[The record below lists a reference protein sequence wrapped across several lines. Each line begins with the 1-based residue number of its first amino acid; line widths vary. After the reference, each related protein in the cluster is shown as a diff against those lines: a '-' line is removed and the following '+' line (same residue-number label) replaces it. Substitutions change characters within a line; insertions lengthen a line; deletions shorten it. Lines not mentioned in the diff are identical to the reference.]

1 MIFSFLIPL
10 FFFKNYKLK
19 SLIRDKADFFI
30 CINASPFDHDKSKH
44 RKLVAS
50 KITRLSNKPLMYVNQ
65 VGGQDELVFD
75 GSSFV
80 IGANGSILDNLEP
93 WKEEIKL
100 VEVNFD
106 KKANIII
113 KKPNFN
119 YNLIKDGSIGFA
131 ESYMRGEFET
141 DNLSNLIELTARNIK
156 VIYKFSGL
164 LDFPVINFVKNK
176 IIKNTK
182 NRSKKNIAKHYDLG
196 NDFFSLWLDDTLTY
210 SSAIFDDNSKN
221 LTEAQNNKYQKLI
234 DLIKPSNGDKVLEI
248 GCGWGG
254 FAEYLGKKYDVKLD
268 CITISQR
275 QFEYTKERIH
285 KCGLNEKVN
294 IEIKDYRDLK
304 GKYNSIASIEMI
316 EAVGQNYLDSYF
328 KTIKGNLSEDG
339 KVAIQAITIDDS
351 LFDRYK
357 NKQDFIQKYIFPGG
371 FLPNKNSINRYV
383 SDNGLTINSYIS
395 YADHYANTLAIWR
408 NEFLKKWDL
417 IKSQGF
423 DLTFKRMWEFYLSYC
438 EAGFKSKNIDL
449 IQFSMQNK

>member
-1 MIFSFLIPL
+1 VLL
-10 FFFKNYKLK
+10 N
-19 SLIRDKADFFI
+19 RAAD
-30 CINASPFDHDKSKH
+30 
-44 RKLVAS
+44 KLVFKFLS
-50 KITRLSNKPLMYVNQ
+50 KIKSGYLEIITNE
-65 VGGQDELVFD
+65 GD
-75 GSSFV
+75 
-80 IGANGSILDNLEP
+80 ILKFGNPDQSL
-93 WKEEIKL
+93 
-100 VEVNFD
+100 
-106 KKANIII
+106 KANIKI
-113 KKPNFN
+113 KNSNFN
-119 YNLIKDGSIGFA
+119 YNLIRGGSIGFA

-141 DNLSNLIELTARNIK
+141 DNLSDLIELTARNIQ
-156 VIYKFSGL
+156 VIYKFSGM
-164 LDFPVINFVKNK
+164 LDLPVINFVKNK

-182 NRSKKNIAKHYDLG
+182 SRSKENIAKHYDLG

-210 SSAIFDDNSKN
+210 SSAIFDDSSKN
-221 LTEAQNNKYQKLI
+221 LSVAQNNKYQKLI
-234 DLIKPSNGDKVLEI
+234 DLIKPSSGDKVLEI

-268 CITISQR
+268 CITISKK
-275 QFEYTKERIH
+275 QFEYAKERIH

-294 IEIKDYRDLK
+294 IEIKDYRDLQ

-316 EAVGQNYLDSYF
+316 EAVGQNYLESYF
-328 KTIKGNLSEDG
+328 KTIKDNLSNGG
-339 KVAIQAITIDDS
+339 KAAIQAITIDDS

-395 YADHYANTLAIWR
+395 YADHYAETLAIWR
-408 NEFLKKWDL
+408 EGFLRKWDQ
-417 IKSQGF
+417 IKNQGF